1 MRRAEEAGL
10 DLVEVAPTDRP
21 PVCRI
26 MDYGKWKYQQK
37 RKTRTKHA
45 HESHIKEVRLRPKT
59 DEHDKNVKVKNARQ
73 FLEKGDKV
81 QFTMLFRGREMA
93 HQGLGL
99 RSMNTVAESLA
110 DCSKVESPPRMM
122 GRRATML
129 LSPDRKTTPKGEG
142 KSAPKAD
149 HEAPA
154 KPAPSPTPETSQA

>member
-81 QFTMLFRGREMA
+81 QFTMLFRGRERA
-93 HQGLGL
+93 HPDIGIDMFRAIMTELDGLAKIE
-99 RSMNTVAESLA
+99 REP
-110 DCSKVESPPRMM
+110 KFE
-122 GRRATML
+122 GRRLTMVV
-129 LSPDRKTTPKGEG
+129 
-142 KSAPKAD
+142 APMK
-149 HEAPA
+149 
-154 KPAPSPTPETSQA
+154 